1 MIKEINEE
9 VSSNKKYEVY
19 EEVSMNTPDGKTVKV
34 LSLKETVFLDQLN
47 NEITQLGNEITSLE
61 ARLASRQ
68 LLLAEINN
76 L

>member
-19 EEVSMNTPDGKTVKV
+19 EEVSMNTLDGKTVKV
-34 LSLKETVFLDQLN
+34 LSLKETVYLDQLK
-47 NEITQLGNEITSLE
+47 NEITQLGNEITNLE
-61 ARLASRQ
+61 ARKTDRETLV
-68 LLLAEINN
+68 AEINN

>member
-19 EEVSMNTPDGKTVKV
+19 EEVSMNTPDGETVKV
-34 LSLKETVFLDQLN
+34 LSLKETIYLEQLN
-47 NEITQLGNEITSLE
+47 SEIAQLENEIVNLQE
-61 ARLASRQ
+61 RLDNRQ
-68 LLLAEINN
+68 AVLAEINN